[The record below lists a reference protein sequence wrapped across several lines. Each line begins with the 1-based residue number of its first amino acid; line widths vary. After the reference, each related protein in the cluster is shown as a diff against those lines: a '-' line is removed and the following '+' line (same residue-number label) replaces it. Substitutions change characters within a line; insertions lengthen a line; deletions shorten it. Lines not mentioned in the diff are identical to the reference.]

1 MKIAHFYYG
10 AWNNFYHLS
19 WPWRFLIELLV
30 SVLILKYVLRLIK
43 NIVRKLRLDLV
54 LIKSWVWFVT
64 EVVYLIG
71 RNRNWA
77 VEIDN
82 RMIEWGEK
90 AVNHTDG
97 KKSAALKKC
106 MFVIVIIVYFSAVLV
121 DLPFANGLEG
131 YYLSGFT
138 KIKLFCQKYE
148 EMLSGDCEQYPP
160 LFRKREPES
169 DESAMALEDLQNEI
183 EPVYI
188 QLNDQGRDGSNIRK
202 EPSMNGAVV
211 GGVNGTTEILY
222 QQQFENDGERYW
234 IKVYIPHD
242 AVEGWLSGNLID
254 SEQLESIIMPTD

>member
-30 SVLILKYVLRLIK
+30 SLLILKMVLRLIK
-43 NIVRKLRLDLV
+43 NVMCKLRLDV
-54 LIKSWVWFVT
+54 ALIKGWVWFVT
-64 EVVYLIG
+64 ELIYLIG
-71 RNRNWA
+71 RNKKWA
-77 VEIDN
+77 VELDN
-82 RMIEWGEK
+82 KMIEWGEK
-90 AVNHTDG
+90 AVNHTNG
-97 KKSAALKKC
+97 KKSAVFKKC
-106 MFVIVIIVYFSAVLV
+106 LLTLVVIVYFSAVFV

-138 KIKLFCQKYE
+138 KMKSFCQKYE

-160 LFRKREPES
+160 LFKKREPKS
-169 DESAMALEDLQNEI
+169 DASAATSEELQSEI

-188 QLNDQGRDGSNIRK
+188 QLNDQGRGGSNIRK
-202 EPSMNGAVV
+202 EPSMNGEVV
-211 GGVNGTTEILY
+211 GGVNETSEILY

-234 IKVYIPHD
+234 IKVYLPQD

-254 SEQLESIIMPTD
+254 SEQLENIIRKNN